1 MVRDISKIHD
11 KYYEANLQLR
21 DVSEEVVKYAESEI
35 NRVKLYV
42 AKTAKLKNGYDY
54 FLSDSG
60 LTRAL
65 GKSLQQKFGGDLKVT
80 SSLFGQKDGKEIF
93 RVTVLFREA
102 HFRKNDVVMYK
113 GEQYDVKI
121 VSKDILLQN
130 VKTGKKVHI
139 KYKEMQDI
147 KKIE

>member
-65 GKSLQQKFGGDLKVT
+65 GKSLQQKYGGDLKVT
-80 SSLFGQKDGKEIF
+80 SSLFGQSDGKDIY
-93 RVTVLFREA
+93 RVTVMFREA
-102 HFRKNDVVMYK
+102 HFRKNDLVMYK
-113 GEQYDVKI
+113 GEEYNVKI

-130 VKTGKKVHI
+130 AKTGKKVHI
-139 KYKEMQDI
+139 KYKEMRDV
-147 KKIE
+147 KKVE